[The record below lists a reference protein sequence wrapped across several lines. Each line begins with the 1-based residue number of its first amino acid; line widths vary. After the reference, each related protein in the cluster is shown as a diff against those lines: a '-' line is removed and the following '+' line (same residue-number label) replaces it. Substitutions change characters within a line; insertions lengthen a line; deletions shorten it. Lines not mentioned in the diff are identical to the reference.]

1 MLCNFIAESYRE
13 YFTTPYFIF
22 VRDTLSYLT
31 LLGLHFALCV
41 SPSGIPFS
49 GLEWVILVFFMGRIL
64 MESKQFRDVKI
75 LQGRGIVTK
84 KQKGNKYTRC
94 SENEEQGAQNEICGE
109 NGEGEEDEQSNRES
123 RSPVFIKICGK
134 YLRYWRNFF
143 MYFFKSLHVATG
155 GLQVMVKTVLH

>member
-1 MLCNFIAESYRE
+1 
-13 YFTTPYFIF
+13 
-22 VRDTLSYLT
+22 
-31 LLGLHFALCV
+31 
-41 SPSGIPFS
+41 
-49 GLEWVILVFFMGRIL
+49 

-84 KQKGNKYTRC
+84 KQKGNKYTKC